1 MGTNALIYKT
11 ERFTDV
17 ANKFMVMREELG
29 KGVNWDLGTDIDT
42 LPCINR

>member
-17 ANKFMVMREELG
+17 ANKFMVMREEMG
-29 KGVNWDLGTDIDT
+29 KGVN
-42 LPCINR
+42 